1 MAYFFNITDNNQCM
15 LYAVITVLFILLI
28 ILMLVAKRS
37 NSTEEFTSTMSDKD
51 LEDNVKRLAISLRS
65 GELVGSIPNID
76 AHLRVIK
83 KAYKT
88 LLDKVDKNQSLYECE
103 RWLYENYYSITI
115 NVKQSDY
122 KVFSKLT
129 HKKNNV
135 RIIQLARFMVASS
148 NCNINKD
155 SIRRTVDIFN
165 DYTPLHYEETLNLDR
180 ALVYALIER
189 IAKLAKEI
197 ISTEKLRKQASEDA
211 EPVKRLCKYDAYLYF
226 FKHSGKYLD
235 EKYFYKI
242 NDINPDNIDMSFAN
256 NLVDMSVLISNC
268 ISSLKRLDDIFN
280 DEFKIRLSSTYSIIS
295 HDEIYKNMDM
305 CSKFAYLSAISKLSS
320 LYGASERSVAK
331 SAMELAK
338 LYNVHF
344 GEIIYDYRYAIKG
357 YIHSITP
364 SVLKKP
370 TSKVDQRLYATVV
383 SLLAIL
389 LTGLSIIFL
398 DSWQMKLAVGLIMPL
413 ASIPVARFAVSL
425 IIDRILP
432 ARNVPSMN
440 YTVIPEEG
448 RTLVVKNEFIASAE
462 QADEACDSLLALAS
476 ANKDDMIDYA
486 LLVDLKSSDS
496 EKDLSDEEI
505 IKRFER
511 FSNHTNINIFVRKR
525 KFIAGKW
532 QAYERKRGAT
542 DALNNA
548 LINSDFNEFA
558 YVLHPQIMPKFILLL
573 DDDNT
578 LLPGGIKRAINTML
592 HPLNSKYT
600 LMTFRSKYRL
610 SSIDTVWSKS
620 YKSDSGVDGYC
631 NYGDFY
637 YKISGN
643 SIYCGKGIYRLEE
656 YTRQIKGQLPDNRI
670 LSHDIIEGAIVP
682 TGSLALPT
690 YEDAPKSFVSHNIR
704 QNRWER
710 GDILLIPYIFSK
722 KITQPFYRYVIAF
735 NALKTLIPILQFVL
749 LIILFTTQ
757 NLLLLIPFGIS
768 IVAEWMIRFG
778 LCLNALGYDKRPRYV
793 FKQFFEEFAQLI
805 YQLVMLPFY
814 AASSVLLWCKMLF
827 KCIFDRKKLLEW
839 KTFYSSQRQNNYSKH
854 VQMLLPSIILCII
867 LGGIFYSNIY
877 LLIYFASYIVLSNLL
892 YFTSKQ
898 SIKVKDISS
907 DDRAFLLDI
916 ADRTCK
922 YFESNL
928 KDKSLICDNYQ
939 VFPKKEANGFTS
951 PTNMGFAMLSYICSY
966 KIGRITLEECMQKL
980 DEQVTLAENLEKYK
994 GHLFNW
1000 YSLATQKPLSPY
1012 FVSSVDSGN
1021 YIACLITIKQ
1031 FVKDIDIN
1039 LYTRIQNLIDNV
1051 DFDALYDGTKGKFH
1065 IGYNKAEQKFEGHYD
1080 MLASES
1086 RTLCYIAS
1094 ALKGDTRYWNGLAR
1108 NIAKING
1115 NTLISWSGTAFE
1127 YLMPQI
1133 FLSDCK
1139 DSLLTSSIKN
1149 VVKIMEKAKCNGIWG
1164 ISESCY
1170 YEFNEEN
1177 NYKYSAFGVSS
1188 ISLSAIKD
1196 RCVIS
1201 PYSSALAL
1209 KYAPVKAIRNLKSLA
1224 DEGMLTHQGMFES
1237 VDYTNG
1243 KNIVATLMSHH
1254 QGMILCSIVNT
1265 LFDNYLVSLFMSDDA
1280 MNGARL
1286 MLEEQIPTSRSKSTR
1301 KFDFVYKSAT
1311 VNNYRAYGDCE
1322 GFPKVNAISNGH
1334 YSCVI
1339 DSYGNGYSFA
1349 KGKYI
1354 NKPPLEI
1361 NENKGGFF
1369 YVCDDNTLYSPTFA
1383 PFNRDKCAYEFTPYE
1398 SVFINREKDCKMSV
1412 YIPQNSNCEIRKITI
1427 CNNEDRVKILK
1438 CGYCE
1443 EIALT
1448 DFGATFSH
1456 PAFNDMFVS
1465 TRYDTGRD
1473 ALIAKRTARSYHGDC
1488 YLSLNVLGMD
1498 KFEYESNLFNF
1509 IGRERTFTNPEIFE
1523 GNKKH
1528 GVSVG
1533 DVLNPCLGFVGEI
1546 TLQPHSERE
1555 VYCIK
1560 FYDSDLKS
1568 LESNIEQ
1575 SRMIDF
1581 AKYSYES
1588 ARLTML
1594 SKAYK
1599 YQINEKISDL
1609 ICKIATNV
1617 LYRPYDREKLMAI
1630 VDDYQNDLPIGLSK
1644 NIKYIYFEHYSH
1656 DEMLKNLIYATIYL
1670 NMASIKCNLV
1680 IAYRADDQNN
1690 ESTLKSFID
1699 LTNIGDI
1706 LQLDCIKFLRLNGI
1720 DRGALETIKINAF
1733 AVFDN
1738 PPKKGETFADDKNYF
1753 DIPKLQYAEKRTKKS
1768 IVYSHIQ
1775 NNIIKPCACGG
1786 FDKDGDYIVTKT
1798 PALPY
1803 SNVICGEKGGFVIT
1817 QNGGGF
1823 DYFENSNLNR
1833 ITIWENNPV
1842 FDSPC
1847 EEVYV
1852 DFGGMRRINTLVEG
1866 GYVRHSRGFT
1876 EFCGNIDGVEYTVKE
1891 SIIKEGEGKVINVS
1905 LSKIKDSINTRLLFK
1920 LNTMLGDLPY
1930 LQMLFDEQLSD
1941 NIIKI
1946 TNAFNNKCV
1955 YIKTNVECALI
1966 PDKTCLTSVNK
1977 DINLGEGMCSF
1988 HFPSHS
1994 LLTRNMSG
2002 KKIEINIVISSNYKF
2017 ISELNVDNIHTL
2029 IFEQVNKFSQLN
2041 KFELCSKDEN
2051 LNIFF
2056 NKWLV
2061 YQVIS
2066 SRINGKCGYYQSGGA
2081 IGFRDQLQDML
2092 TMLYIA
2098 PEKVKKHILL
2108 CAEHQYLEGDVQ
2120 HWWHGDCFGVRTQIT
2135 DDKLFLAFLTFEY
2148 IDYTGDK
2155 DILNTVQRYL
2165 ISQPLEQNQE
2175 SRLESPSRSNMG
2187 ESLYTHIKRAIDS
2200 SLKFGKDGL
2209 LLIGG
2214 GDWNDALNE
2223 IGMRQKGESV
2233 WLSMFAVH
2241 VLRRFVQYTDFDQ
2254 RQTYLAHIEN
2264 LTAALECS
2272 FKDGYF
2278 MRAVTDYGEE
2288 LGVTDCRH
2296 FSKDLLCQSWSVIA
2310 NISSKKNQRSALQSA
2325 SELIDGKIG
2334 IIKLLTPAQ
2343 TKENYYGY
2351 ISSYPQGV
2359 RENGGQYTHAAAWY
2373 VKAVAMLDEE
2383 IRIKDE
2389 VFDAHDLLD
2398 MLNPISKNSNEE
2410 RADMYKGEPYV
2421 LSGDVYSNTDNYGRS
2436 GWSWYTGSASILYDT
2451 IIKDFLGITICGKKM
2466 NFSRPKLR
2474 DWQNMRLIYRY
2485 NGTIYTIIFAKGE
2498 EDSVKVD
2505 GITYKGDLSFV
2516 LKEDLGKRDI
2526 EVTFK

>member
-1 MAYFFNITDNNQCM
+1 M

-28 ILMLVAKRS
+28 ILTLIAKRS
-37 NSTEEFTSTMSDKD
+37 DGAEEFTSTMSDKD

-76 AHLRVIK
+76 SHLRVIK

-148 NCNINKD
+148 NCNLTAENIKH
-155 SIRRTVDIFN
+155 TVDVFN
-165 DYTPLHYEETLNLDR
+165 DYTPLHYEETLNLDK

-197 ISTEKLRKQASEDA
+197 TATEKLRRQANGDA

-268 ISSLKRLDDIFN
+268 ISSLKRLSDLFG
-280 DEFKIRLSSTYSIIS
+280 DEFKIRLSSTYAIIS
-295 HDEIYKNMDM
+295 HDETYKNMDM

-331 SAMELAK
+331 SALELAK

-370 TSKVDQRLYATVV
+370 TSKLDQRLYATVI

-389 LTGLSIIFL
+389 LTGLSVVFL
-398 DSWQMKLAVGLIMPL
+398 NSWQMRLAVGLIMPF
-413 ASIPVARFAVSL
+413 AAIPVARFAVSL
-425 IIDRILP
+425 IVDKILP

-440 YTVIPEEG
+440 YIDLPEEG
-448 RTLVVKNEFIASAE
+448 RTLVVKNEFITNE
-462 QADEACDSLLALAS
+462 KQADEACESLLALAS
-476 ANKDDMIDYA
+476 ANKDKMIEYS

-496 EKDLSDEEI
+496 EEDKSDEGI

-511 FSNHTNINIFVRKR
+511 LSKYPNINVFVRKR

-542 DALNNA
+542 DTLNQA
-548 LINSDFNEFA
+548 LINGNFNEFSF
-558 YVLHPQIMPKFILLL
+558 VLRPQIAPKFVLLL

-578 LLPGGIKRAINTML
+578 VMPGGIKRAINTML

-610 SSIDTVWSKS
+610 SSLDTAWSKS

-643 SIYCGKGIYRLEE
+643 AIYCGKGIYRLQE
-656 YTRQIKGQLPDNRI
+656 YVRQIQGQLPDNRI

-690 YEDAPKSFVSHNIR
+690 YEEAPKSFVSHNVR

-710 GDILLIPYIFSK
+710 GDLLLIPYIFSK
-722 KITQPFYRYVIAF
+722 KVSQPFYRYVIAY
-735 NALKTLIPILQFVL
+735 NALKTIIPILQFAL
-749 LIILFTTQ
+749 LIMLFVTQ
-757 NLLLLIPFGIS
+757 DLLMLIPFGIS
-768 IVAEWMIRFG
+768 AVALWLIRFG

-793 FKQFFEEFAQLI
+793 FKQFLEEIIEMAYDLI
-805 YQLVMLPFY
+805 MIPFY
-814 AASSVLLWCKMLF
+814 ATSGIILWGKMLF
-827 KCIFDRKKLLEW
+827 KSIFDRKKLLEW

-854 VQMLLPSIILCII
+854 IQMLLPSIILCII

-877 LLIYFASYIVLSNLL
+877 LLVYFAIYVIVSNAIYLC
-892 YFTSKQ
+892 SKKRENQ
-898 SIKVKDISS
+898 KEISNDS
-907 DDRAFLLDI
+907 RAFLLDL
-916 ADRTCK
+916 AERTCK

-928 KDKSLICDNYQ
+928 KDKPLICDNYQ

-951 PTNMGFAMLSYICSY
+951 PTNMGFAILYYICSY
-966 KIGRITLEECMQKL
+966 KLGRISQEECMQKL
-980 DEQVTLAENLEKYK
+980 EEQVTMVENLEKYK

-1021 YIACLITIKQ
+1021 FIACLITLKQ
-1031 FVKDIDIN
+1031 FVKDIDER
-1039 LYTRIQNLIDNV
+1039 LYLRIQSLIDDV
-1051 DFDALYDGTKGKFH
+1051 DFDALYDGGRGKFH

-1139 DSLLTSSIKN
+1139 DSLLSSSIKN
-1149 VVKIMEKAKCNGIWG
+1149 VVKIMEKAKCNGVWG
-1164 ISESCY
+1164 ISECCY

-1188 ISLSAIKD
+1188 ISLSAVKD
-1196 RCVIS
+1196 RCVVS

-1209 KYAPVKAIRNLKSLA
+1209 KYAPDKATRNLKNLA
-1224 DEGMLTHQGMFES
+1224 DEGMLTHQGMF
-1237 VDYTNG
+1237 DALDCTNG

-1254 QGMILCSIVNT
+1254 QGMILCGIVNA
-1265 LFDNYLVSLFMSDDA
+1265 LFDDYLVSLFMSDSA
-1280 MNGARL
+1280 MDGGRL
-1286 MLEEQIPTSRSKSTR
+1286 MLEEQIPTSRSKSTK
-1301 KFDFVYKSAT
+1301 KFDFVYKDAA
-1311 VNNYRAYGDCE
+1311 VNSYQTGGACE

-1334 YSCVI
+1334 YSCII

-1349 KGKYI
+1349 KGKCL
-1354 NKPPLEI
+1354 NKPPLEL
-1361 NENKGGFF
+1361 NDNKGGYF
-1369 YVCDDNTLYSPTFA
+1369 YIRDGKDLYSPTFS
-1383 PFNRDKCAYEFTPYE
+1383 PFGKDKCVYNFTPYE
-1398 SVFINREKDCKMSV
+1398 SVFENLDKACRMSV

-1427 CNNEDRVKILK
+1427 YNKDDKEKTLQ

-1448 DFGATFSH
+1448 DLGATFSH

-1465 TRYDTGRD
+1465 TTYDSNRD
-1473 ALIAKRTARSYHGDC
+1473 ALIAKRTARSYNGDS

-1498 KFEYESNLFNF
+1498 KCEYESNLFNF
-1509 IGRERTFTNPEIFE
+1509 IGRERTFSNPIVFE
-1523 GNKKH
+1523 NVEKS

-1546 TLQPHSERE
+1546 TIQPHSERE

-1568 LESNIEQ
+1568 LKSSLDQ

-1594 SKAYK
+1594 SKTYK

-1609 ICKIATNV
+1609 ICRIATNV
-1617 LYRPYDREKLMAI
+1617 MYKPYDRDKLIAI
-1630 VDDYQNDLPIGLSK
+1630 SDNIQDVLPIGLSK
-1644 NIKYIYFEHYSH
+1644 YGKYIYFEHFSH

-1670 NMASIKCNLV
+1670 NMASIKCTLV
-1680 IAYRADDQNN
+1680 IAYRAEAQNN
-1690 ESTLKSFID
+1690 ESVLKSFID

-1706 LQLDCIKFLRLNGI
+1706 LQLDCIKFLRLNGV
-1720 DRGALETIKINAF
+1720 DSGALEMIKDNAF
-1733 AVFDN
+1733 AVFDKA
-1738 PPKKGETFADDKNYF
+1738 PKKGEQSEYGRYF
-1753 DIPKLQYAEKRTKKS
+1753 EIPTLEYAEKSVKKS
-1768 IVYSHIQ
+1768 VIYSKTEKDIV
-1775 NNIIKPCACGG
+1775 KPCGFGG
-1786 FDKDGDYIVTKT
+1786 FNSDGDYIVTKT

-1803 SNVICGEKGGFVIT
+1803 SNVVCGEKGGFVVT

-1823 DYFENSNLNR
+1823 DYYTNSNLYR
-1833 ITIWENNPV
+1833 ITKWENNPV

-1852 DFGGMRRINTLVEG
+1852 DFGGMRRINKLHEG
-1866 GYVRHSRGFT
+1866 GHVRHSRGYS
-1876 EFCGNIDGVEYTVKE
+1876 EFCSIIDGVECKVKE
-1891 SIIKEGEGKVINVS
+1891 SIVKEGEGKVISVS
-1905 LSKIKDSINTRLLFK
+1905 LTKLKDNINTKLFFK
-1920 LNTMLGDLPY
+1920 LNAMLGDLPHI
-1930 LQMLFDEQLSD
+1930 QMLFDEQLSD
-1941 NIIKI
+1941 NMIKI
-1946 TNAFNNKCV
+1946 TNALNGKCV
-1955 YIKTNVECALI
+1955 FIKSNVECVLV
-1966 PDKTCLTSVNK
+1966 PDKSCLISVDG
-1977 DINLGEGMCSF
+1977 DINLGEGKCDF
-1988 HFPSHS
+1988 HYPSHS
-1994 LLTRNMSG
+1994 IVTRNLSG
-2002 KKIEINIVISSNYKF
+2002 KKIEINIVVSSNYDF
-2017 ISELNVDNIHTL
+2017 VSNLNMENIQTL
-2029 IFEQVNKFSQLN
+2029 VFEQTRKFEELN

-2051 LNIFF
+2051 LDMFF
-2056 NKWLV
+2056 NKWLA
-2061 YQVIS
+2061 YQVVS

-2081 IGFRDQLQDML
+2081 IGYRDQLQDML
-2092 TMLYIA
+2092 TMLYID

-2108 CAEHQYLEGDVQ
+2108 CAEHQFLEGDVQ
-2120 HWWHGDCFGVRTQIT
+2120 HWWHGDCFGVRTHIA
-2135 DDKLFLAFLTFEY
+2135 DDRLFLAFLTFEY
-2148 IDYTGDK
+2148 IDFTGDK
-2155 DILNTVQRYL
+2155 DILNSVQKYL
-2165 ISQPLEQNQE
+2165 ISQPLDQSQE
-2175 SRLESPSRSNMG
+2175 SRLESPQRSQMG
-2187 ESLYTHIKRAIDS
+2187 ESLYTHIKRAIDAT
-2200 SLKFGKDGL
+2200 LKYGKDGL

-2223 IGMRQKGESV
+2223 IGVQQKGESV

-2241 VLRRFVQYTDFDQ
+2241 VLRNFIKYTDFEQ
-2254 RQTYLAHIEN
+2254 RQEYLAHIEN
-2264 LTAALECS
+2264 LTAALDGA

-2288 LGVTDCRH
+2288 LGVKDCQH

-2310 NISSKKNQRSALQSA
+2310 NISSRQKQRSAIQSA
-2325 SELIDGKIG
+2325 SELVDGKVG
-2334 IIKLLTPAQ
+2334 IIKLLSPAQ
-2343 TKENYYGY
+2343 TKEHYYGY
-2351 ISSYPQGV
+2351 ISSYPKGV
-2359 RENGGQYTHAAAWY
+2359 RENGGQYTHSAAWY
-2373 VKAVAMLDEE
+2373 VKAVAMLDEK
-2383 IRIKDE
+2383 IKIEDAIL
-2389 VFDAHDLLD
+2389 DAHDLLD
-2398 MLNPISKNSNEE
+2398 MLNPISKNDTEE
-2410 RADMYKGEPYV
+2410 SALVYKGEPYV
-2421 LSGDVYSNTDNYGRS
+2421 LSGDVYSNADNYGRS

-2451 IIKDFLGITICGKKM
+2451 IVKDFLGISIYGKKIT
-2466 NFSRPKLR
+2466 FSRPKLR
-2474 DWQNMRLIYRY
+2474 DWQDMRLVYRY
-2485 NGTIYTIIFAKGE
+2485 KGTVYAIAFAKGA
-2498 EDSVKVD
+2498 EDSLKVD

-2516 LKEDLGKRDI
+2516 MKEDQGKRNI
-2526 EVTFK
+2526 EVTFR